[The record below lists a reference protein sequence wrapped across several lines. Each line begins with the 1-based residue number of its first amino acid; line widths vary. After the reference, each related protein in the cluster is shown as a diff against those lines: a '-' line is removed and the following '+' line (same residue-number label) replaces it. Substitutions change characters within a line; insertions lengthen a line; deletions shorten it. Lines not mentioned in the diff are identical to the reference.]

1 LSFNKMIIAHDL
13 GTTGN
18 KASLHS
24 DDGKMLQHCT
34 VPYPAH
40 FASGGVAEQNPMD
53 WWEAV
58 GQATKKLT
66 QMANVSANEI
76 TGIGISGQMMGA
88 IFLDENYNPTRDA
101 IIWADFRAQKQSD
114 YLIEKVGLEKAY
126 KRLGHRLNPT
136 YSIAKVMWVRDN
148 QPEVWSKT
156 RHICIAKDF
165 INHKLT
171 NRFVT
176 EPSDASSTNCF
187 DQLNLVWDEEILKVA
202 DIPVS
207 YFPEI
212 VKSTSVIGGL
222 TSAAADHLGLNVG
235 TPVVAG
241 GGDGPMAAL
250 GAGIISPTDGAYAC
264 MGSSSWVAV
273 STAKPLHDA
282 KMRSMTWNHIV
293 PNQFSPTAT
302 MQAGGASLQWIVE
315 DLMPASEKD
324 RFNILLGE
332 AEKVS
337 SADDG
342 LYFLPHILGERS
354 PYWNPSAAGAFIG
367 LGRHHDRS
375 YLVRAVL
382 EGVAFNLLTCIQ
394 AFTDNGV
401 PIDQVDVIGGGAES
415 ALWLQIFS
423 DIGGV
428 KVRSRSIVEDANS
441 LGAAVTT
448 LVALGK
454 GEFSMVKQLST
465 ITAEFNPS
473 SDSKKYARQH
483 EIFLDGYNKLEDWF
497 NTRKSFN

>member
-1 LSFNKMIIAHDL
+1 MIIAHDL

-34 VPYPAH
+34 ISYPAH

-53 WWEAV
+53 WWNAV
-58 GQATKKLT
+58 GGASKKLL
-66 QMANVSANEI
+66 QMANVSADQI

-88 IFLDENYNPTRDA
+88 IFLDENFNPTRDA

-114 YLIEKVGLEKAY
+114 LLIEKIGLEKAY
-126 KRLGHRLNPT
+126 KKLGHRINPT
-136 YSIAKVMWVRDN
+136 YSISKVMWVRDN
-148 QPEVWSKT
+148 QPDIWAKT
-156 RHICIAKDF
+156 KHICIAKDF
-165 INHKLT
+165 VNQKLT
-171 NRFVT
+171 GRFVT

-187 DQLNLVWDEEILKVA
+187 DQIKLNWDTEILSA
-202 DIPVS
+202 ANIPIS

-212 VKSTSVIGGL
+212 VSSTTVIGGL
-222 TSAAADHLGLNVG
+222 TKDAADHVGLNAG

-250 GAGIISPTDGAYAC
+250 GAGIIEPSDGAYVC

-273 STAKPLHDA
+273 STDKPLHDS

-293 PNQFSPTAT
+293 PNKFSPTAT
-302 MQAGGASLQWIVE
+302 MQAGGASLQWMVE
-315 DLMPASEKD
+315 DLLPASEKD
-324 RFNILLGE
+324 RYKILLDE
-332 AEKVS
+332 AGKVNS
-337 SADDG
+337 SDDG
-342 LYFLPHILGERS
+342 LFFLPHILGERS

-401 PIDQVDVIGGGAES
+401 PIKQVDVIGGGAES
-415 ALWLQIFS
+415 ALWLQIFA
-423 DIGGV
+423 DIWGV

-454 GEFSMVKQLST
+454 GEFSMVKELST
-465 ITAEFNPS
+465 ITAEFNPTS
-473 SDSKKYARQH
+473 QSQKYQKQH
-483 EIFLDGYNKLEDWF
+483 KVFLDGYYKLEEWF
-497 NTRKSFN
+497 NTRKISN

>member
-1 LSFNKMIIAHDL
+1 MIIAHDL

-34 VPYPAH
+34 ISYPAH

-53 WWEAV
+53 WWNAV
-58 GQATKKLT
+58 GGASKKLL
-66 QMANVSANEI
+66 QMANVSADQI

-88 IFLDENYNPTRDA
+88 IFLDENFNPTRDA

-114 YLIEKVGLEKAY
+114 LLIEKIGLEKAY
-126 KRLGHRLNPT
+126 KKLGHRINPT
-136 YSIAKVMWVRDN
+136 YSISKVMWVRDN
-148 QPEVWSKT
+148 QPDIWAKT
-156 RHICIAKDF
+156 KHICIAKDF
-165 INHKLT
+165 VNQKLT
-171 NRFVT
+171 GRFVT

-187 DQLNLVWDEEILKVA
+187 DQIKLNWDAEILNA
-202 DIPVS
+202 ANIPIS

-212 VKSTSVIGGL
+212 VSSTTVIGGL
-222 TSAAADHLGLNVG
+222 TKDAADHVGLNAG

-250 GAGIISPTDGAYAC
+250 GAGIIEPSDGAYVC

-273 STAKPLHDA
+273 STDKPLHDS

-293 PNQFSPTAT
+293 PNKFSPTAT
-302 MQAGGASLQWIVE
+302 MQAGGASLQWMVE
-315 DLMPASEKD
+315 DLLPASEKD
-324 RFNILLGE
+324 RYKILLDE
-332 AEKVS
+332 AGKVNS
-337 SADDG
+337 SDDG
-342 LYFLPHILGERS
+342 LFFLPHILGERS

-401 PIDQVDVIGGGAES
+401 PIKQVDVIGGGAES
-415 ALWLQIFS
+415 ALWLQIFA
-423 DIGGV
+423 DIWGV

-454 GEFSMVKQLST
+454 GEFSMVKELST
-465 ITAEFNPS
+465 ITAEFNPTS
-473 SDSKKYARQH
+473 QSQKYQKQH
-483 EIFLDGYNKLEDWF
+483 KVFLDGYYKLEEWF
-497 NTRKSFN
+497 TTRKISN

>member
-1 LSFNKMIIAHDL
+1 MIIAHDL

-34 VPYPAH
+34 ISYPAH

-53 WWEAV
+53 WWNAV
-58 GQATKKLT
+58 GGASKKLL
-66 QMANVSANEI
+66 QMANISADQI

-88 IFLDENYNPTRDA
+88 IFLDENFNPTRDA

-114 YLIEKVGLEKAY
+114 LLIEKIGLEKAY
-126 KRLGHRLNPT
+126 KKLGHRLNPT
-136 YSIAKVMWVRDN
+136 YSISKVMWVRDN
-148 QPEVWSKT
+148 QPDIWAKT
-156 RHICIAKDF
+156 KHICIAKDF
-165 INHKLT
+165 VNQKLT
-171 NRFVT
+171 GRFVT

-187 DQLNLVWDEEILKVA
+187 DQIKLNWDTEILNA
-202 DIPVS
+202 ANIPIS

-212 VKSTSVIGGL
+212 VASTTVIGGL
-222 TSAAADHLGLNVG
+222 TKDAAEHVGLNAG

-250 GAGIISPTDGAYAC
+250 GAGIIEPSDGAYVC

-273 STAKPLHDA
+273 STDKPLHDP

-293 PNQFSPTAT
+293 PNKFSPTAT

-315 DLMPASEKD
+315 DLLPASEKD
-324 RFNILLGE
+324 RYKILLDE
-332 AEKVS
+332 AGKVNS
-337 SADDG
+337 SDDG
-342 LYFLPHILGERS
+342 LFFLPHILGERS

-401 PIDQVDVIGGGAES
+401 PIKQVDVIGGGAES
-415 ALWLQIFS
+415 ALWLQIFA
-423 DIGGV
+423 DIWGV

-465 ITAEFNPS
+465 ITAEFTPS
-473 SDSKKYARQH
+473 SQSLKYQKQH
-483 EIFLDGYNKLEDWF
+483 KVFLDGYYKLEEWF
-497 NTRKSFN
+497 NTRKISN

>member
-1 LSFNKMIIAHDL
+1 MIIAHDL

-34 VPYPAH
+34 ISYPAH

-53 WWEAV
+53 WWNAV
-58 GQATKKLT
+58 GGASKKLL
-66 QMANVSANEI
+66 QMANVSADQI

-88 IFLDENYNPTRDA
+88 IFLDENFNPTRDA

-114 YLIEKVGLEKAY
+114 LLIEKIGLEKAY
-126 KRLGHRLNPT
+126 KKLGHRLNPT
-136 YSIAKVMWVRDN
+136 YSISKAMWVRDN
-148 QPEVWSKT
+148 QPDIWAKT
-156 RHICIAKDF
+156 KHICIAKDF
-165 INHKLT
+165 VNQKLT
-171 NRFVT
+171 GRFVT

-187 DQLNLVWDEEILKVA
+187 DQIKLIWDMEILNA
-202 DIPVS
+202 ANIPIS

-212 VKSTSVIGGL
+212 VPSTTVIGGL
-222 TSAAADHLGLNVG
+222 TKDAADHVGLNAG

-250 GAGIISPTDGAYAC
+250 GAGIIEPSDGAYVC

-273 STAKPLHDA
+273 STDKPLHDL

-293 PNQFSPTAT
+293 PNKFSPTAT

-315 DLMPASEKD
+315 DLLPASEKD
-324 RFNILLGE
+324 RYKILLDE
-332 AEKVS
+332 AGKVHS
-337 SADDG
+337 SDDG
-342 LYFLPHILGERS
+342 LFFLPHILGERS

-401 PIDQVDVIGGGAES
+401 PIKQVDVIGGGAES
-415 ALWLQIFS
+415 ALWLQIFA
-423 DIGGV
+423 DIWGV

-454 GEFSMVKQLST
+454 GEFSMVKELST
-465 ITAEFNPS
+465 ITAEFNPTS
-473 SDSKKYARQH
+473 QSQKYQKQH
-483 EIFLDGYNKLEDWF
+483 KVFLDGYYKLEEWF
-497 NTRKSFN
+497 NTRKISN

>member
-18 KASLHS
+18 KASLHT

-212 VKSTSVIGGL
+212 VESTSVIGGL

-337 SADDG
+337 AADDG

-423 DIGGV
+423 DIWGV

>member
-1 LSFNKMIIAHDL
+1 MIIAHDL

-114 YLIEKVGLEKAY
+114 YLIEKLGLEKAY

-148 QPEVWSKT
+148 QPEVWGKT

-222 TSAAADHLGLNVG
+222 TSSAADHLGLNVG

-273 STAKPLHDA
+273 STVKPLHDA

-315 DLMPASEKD
+315 NLMPASEKD

-423 DIGGV
+423 DIWGV

>member
-1 LSFNKMIIAHDL
+1 MIIAHDL

-18 KASLHS
+18 KASLHT

-76 TGIGISGQMMGA
+76 TGISISGQMMGA

-212 VKSTSVIGGL
+212 VESTSVIGGL

-337 SADDG
+337 AADDG

-423 DIGGV
+423 DIWGV

-473 SDSKKYARQH
+473 SDSKKYAGQH

>member
-1 LSFNKMIIAHDL
+1 MIIAHDL

-34 VPYPAH
+34 ISYPAH

-53 WWEAV
+53 WWNAV
-58 GQATKKLT
+58 GGASKKLL
-66 QMANVSANEI
+66 QMANISADQI

-88 IFLDENYNPTRDA
+88 IFLDENFNPTRDA

-114 YLIEKVGLEKAY
+114 LLIEKIGLEKAY
-126 KRLGHRLNPT
+126 KKLGHRLNPT
-136 YSIAKVMWVRDN
+136 YSISKVMWVRDN
-148 QPEVWSKT
+148 QPDIWAKT
-156 RHICIAKDF
+156 KHICIAKDF
-165 INHKLT
+165 VNQKLT
-171 NRFVT
+171 GRFVT

-187 DQLNLVWDEEILKVA
+187 DQIKLNWDTEILNA
-202 DIPVS
+202 ANIPIS

-212 VKSTSVIGGL
+212 VSSTTVIGGL
-222 TSAAADHLGLNVG
+222 TKAAADHVGLNAG

-250 GAGIISPTDGAYAC
+250 GAGIIEPSDGAYVC

-273 STAKPLHDA
+273 STDKPLHDP

-293 PNQFSPTAT
+293 PNKFSPTAT

-315 DLMPASEKD
+315 DLLPASEKD
-324 RFNILLGE
+324 RYKILLDE
-332 AEKVS
+332 AGKVNS
-337 SADDG
+337 SDDG
-342 LYFLPHILGERS
+342 LFFLPHILGERS

-401 PIDQVDVIGGGAES
+401 PIKQVDVIGGGAES
-415 ALWLQIFS
+415 ALWLQIFA
-423 DIGGV
+423 DIWGV

-454 GEFSMVKQLST
+454 GEFSMVKELST
-465 ITAEFNPS
+465 ITAEFNPTS
-473 SDSKKYARQH
+473 QSQKYQKQH
-483 EIFLDGYNKLEDWF
+483 KVFLDGYYKLEEWF
-497 NTRKSFN
+497 NTRKISN

>member
-1 LSFNKMIIAHDL
+1 MIIAHDL

-34 VPYPAH
+34 ISYPAH

-53 WWEAV
+53 WWNAV
-58 GQATKKLT
+58 GGASKKLL
-66 QMANVSANEI
+66 QMANVSADQI

-88 IFLDENYNPTRDA
+88 IFLDENFNPTRDA

-114 YLIEKVGLEKAY
+114 LLIEKIGLEKAY
-126 KRLGHRLNPT
+126 KKLGHRLNPT
-136 YSIAKVMWVRDN
+136 YSISKVMWVRDN
-148 QPEVWSKT
+148 QPDIWAKT
-156 RHICIAKDF
+156 KHICIAKDF
-165 INHKLT
+165 VNQKLT
-171 NRFVT
+171 GRFVT

-187 DQLNLVWDEEILKVA
+187 DQIKLNWDAEILNA
-202 DIPVS
+202 ANIPIS

-212 VKSTSVIGGL
+212 VSSTTVIGGL
-222 TSAAADHLGLNVG
+222 TKDAADHVGLNAG

-250 GAGIISPTDGAYAC
+250 GAGIIEPSDGAYVC

-273 STAKPLHDA
+273 STDKPLHDS

-293 PNQFSPTAT
+293 PNKFSPTAT
-302 MQAGGASLQWIVE
+302 MQAGGASLQWMVE
-315 DLMPASEKD
+315 DLLPVSEKD
-324 RFNILLGE
+324 RYKILLDE
-332 AEKVS
+332 AGKVNS
-337 SADDG
+337 SDDG
-342 LYFLPHILGERS
+342 LFFLPHILGERS

-401 PIDQVDVIGGGAES
+401 PIKQVDVIGGGAES
-415 ALWLQIFS
+415 ALWLQIFA
-423 DIGGV
+423 DIWGV

-454 GEFSMVKQLST
+454 GEFSMVKELST
-465 ITAEFNPS
+465 ITAEFNPTS
-473 SDSKKYARQH
+473 QSQKYQKQH
-483 EIFLDGYNKLEDWF
+483 KVFLDGYYKLEEWF
-497 NTRKSFN
+497 TTRKISN

>member
-1 LSFNKMIIAHDL
+1 MIIAHDL

-18 KASLHS
+18 KASLHT

-212 VKSTSVIGGL
+212 VESTSVIGGL

-273 STAKPLHDA
+273 STTKPLHDA

-367 LGRHHDRS
+367 LGRHHNRS

-423 DIGGV
+423 DIWGV

>member
-1 LSFNKMIIAHDL
+1 MIIAHDL

-34 VPYPAH
+34 ISYPAH

-53 WWEAV
+53 WWNAV
-58 GQATKKLT
+58 GGASKKLL
-66 QMANVSANEI
+66 QMANVSADQI

-88 IFLDENYNPTRDA
+88 IFLDENFNPTRDA

-114 YLIEKVGLEKAY
+114 LLIEKIGLEKAY
-126 KRLGHRLNPT
+126 KKLGHRLNPT
-136 YSIAKVMWVRDN
+136 YSISKVMWVRDN
-148 QPEVWSKT
+148 QPDIWAKT
-156 RHICIAKDF
+156 KHICIAKDF
-165 INHKLT
+165 VNQKLT
-171 NRFVT
+171 GRFVT

-187 DQLNLVWDEEILKVA
+187 DQIKLNWDTEILSA
-202 DIPVS
+202 ANIPIS

-212 VKSTSVIGGL
+212 VSSTTVIGGL
-222 TSAAADHLGLNVG
+222 TKDAADHVGLNAG

-250 GAGIISPTDGAYAC
+250 GAGIIEPSDGAYVC

-273 STAKPLHDA
+273 STDKPLHDS

-293 PNQFSPTAT
+293 PNKFSPTAT
-302 MQAGGASLQWIVE
+302 MQAGGASLQWMVE
-315 DLMPASEKD
+315 DLLPASEKD
-324 RFNILLGE
+324 RYKILLDE
-332 AEKVS
+332 AGKVNS
-337 SADDG
+337 SDDG
-342 LYFLPHILGERS
+342 LFFLPHILGERS

-401 PIDQVDVIGGGAES
+401 PIKQVDVIGGGAES
-415 ALWLQIFS
+415 ALWLQIFA
-423 DIGGV
+423 DIWGV

-454 GEFSMVKQLST
+454 GEFSMVKELST
-465 ITAEFNPS
+465 ITAEFNPTS
-473 SDSKKYARQH
+473 QSQKYQEQH
-483 EIFLDGYNKLEDWF
+483 KVFLDGYYKLEEWF
-497 NTRKSFN
+497 NTRKISN

>member
-1 LSFNKMIIAHDL
+1 MIIAHDL

-34 VPYPAH
+34 ISYPAH

-53 WWEAV
+53 WWNAV
-58 GQATKKLT
+58 GGASKKLL
-66 QMANVSANEI
+66 QLANISADHI

-88 IFLDENYNPTRDA
+88 IFLDENFNPTRDA

-114 YLIEKVGLEKAY
+114 LLIEKIGLEKAY
-126 KRLGHRLNPT
+126 KKLGHRLNPT
-136 YSIAKVMWVRDN
+136 YSISKVMWVRDN
-148 QPEVWSKT
+148 QPDIWAKT
-156 RHICIAKDF
+156 KHICIAKDF
-165 INHKLT
+165 VNQKLT
-171 NRFVT
+171 GRFVT

-187 DQLNLVWDEEILKVA
+187 DQIKLNWDTEILNA
-202 DIPVS
+202 ANIPIS

-212 VKSTSVIGGL
+212 VSSTTVIGGL
-222 TSAAADHLGLNVG
+222 TKDAADHVGLNAG

-250 GAGIISPTDGAYAC
+250 GAGIIEPSDGAYVC

-273 STAKPLHDA
+273 STDKPLHDP

-293 PNQFSPTAT
+293 PNKFSPTAT

-315 DLMPASEKD
+315 DLLPASEKD
-324 RFNILLGE
+324 RYKILLDE
-332 AEKVS
+332 AGKVNS
-337 SADDG
+337 SDDG
-342 LYFLPHILGERS
+342 LFFLPHILGERS

-401 PIDQVDVIGGGAES
+401 PIKQVDVIGGGAES
-415 ALWLQIFS
+415 ALWLQIFA
-423 DIGGV
+423 DIWGV

-454 GEFSMVKQLST
+454 GEFSMVKELST
-465 ITAEFNPS
+465 ITAEFNPTS
-473 SDSKKYARQH
+473 QSQKYQKQH
-483 EIFLDGYNKLEDWF
+483 KVFLDGYYKLEEWF
-497 NTRKSFN
+497 NTRKISN

>member
-1 LSFNKMIIAHDL
+1 MIIAHDL

-187 DQLNLVWDEEILKVA
+187 DQLNLVWDEEMLKVA

-337 SADDG
+337 AADDG

-423 DIGGV
+423 DIWGV

>member
-1 LSFNKMIIAHDL
+1 MIIAHDL

-34 VPYPAH
+34 ISYPAH

-53 WWEAV
+53 WWNAV
-58 GQATKKLT
+58 GSASKKLL
-66 QMANVSANEI
+66 QMANVSADQI

-88 IFLDENYNPTRDA
+88 IFLDENFNPTRDA

-114 YLIEKVGLEKAY
+114 LLIEKIGLEKAY
-126 KRLGHRLNPT
+126 KKLGHRLNPT
-136 YSIAKVMWVRDN
+136 YSISKVMWVRDN
-148 QPEVWSKT
+148 QPDIWAKT
-156 RHICIAKDF
+156 KHICIAKDF
-165 INHKLT
+165 VNQKLT
-171 NRFVT
+171 GRFVT

-187 DQLNLVWDEEILKVA
+187 DQIKLNWDAEILNA
-202 DIPVS
+202 ANIPIS

-212 VKSTSVIGGL
+212 VSSTTVIGGL
-222 TSAAADHLGLNVG
+222 TKDAADHVGLNAG

-250 GAGIISPTDGAYAC
+250 GAGIIEPSDGAYVC

-273 STAKPLHDA
+273 STDKPLHDS

-293 PNQFSPTAT
+293 PNKFSPTAT
-302 MQAGGASLQWIVE
+302 MQAGGASLQWMVE
-315 DLMPASEKD
+315 DLLPASEKD
-324 RFNILLGE
+324 RYKILLDE
-332 AEKVS
+332 AGKVNS
-337 SADDG
+337 SDDG
-342 LYFLPHILGERS
+342 LFFLPHILGERS

-401 PIDQVDVIGGGAES
+401 PIKQVDVIGGGAES
-415 ALWLQIFS
+415 ALWLQIFA
-423 DIGGV
+423 DIWGV

-454 GEFSMVKQLST
+454 GEFSMVKELST
-465 ITAEFNPS
+465 ITAEFNPTS
-473 SDSKKYARQH
+473 QSQKYQKQH
-483 EIFLDGYNKLEDWF
+483 KVFLDGYYKLEEWF
-497 NTRKSFN
+497 NTRKISN

>member
-1 LSFNKMIIAHDL
+1 
-13 GTTGN
+13 
-18 KASLHS
+18 
-24 DDGKMLQHCT
+24 MLQHCT

-423 DIGGV
+423 DIWGV

>member
-1 LSFNKMIIAHDL
+1 MIIAHDL

-212 VKSTSVIGGL
+212 VESTSVIGGL

-273 STAKPLHDA
+273 STTKPLHDA

-423 DIGGV
+423 DIWGV

>member
-1 LSFNKMIIAHDL
+1 MIIAHDL

-66 QMANVSANEI
+66 QMANISANEI

-212 VKSTSVIGGL
+212 VESTSVIGGL

-337 SADDG
+337 AADDG

-401 PIDQVDVIGGGAES
+401 SIDQVDVIGGGAES

-423 DIGGV
+423 DIWGV

>member
-1 LSFNKMIIAHDL
+1 MIIAHDL

-235 TPVVAG
+235 IPVVAG

-337 SADDG
+337 AADDG

-423 DIGGV
+423 DIWGV

>member
-1 LSFNKMIIAHDL
+1 MIIAHDL

-34 VPYPAH
+34 ISYPAH

-53 WWEAV
+53 WWNAV
-58 GQATKKLT
+58 GGASKKLL
-66 QMANVSANEI
+66 QMANVSADQI

-88 IFLDENYNPTRDA
+88 IFLDENFNPTRDA

-114 YLIEKVGLEKAY
+114 LLIEKIGLEKAY
-126 KRLGHRLNPT
+126 KKLGHRLNPT
-136 YSIAKVMWVRDN
+136 YSISKVMWVRDN
-148 QPEVWSKT
+148 QPDIWAKT
-156 RHICIAKDF
+156 KHICIAKDF
-165 INHKLT
+165 VNQKLT
-171 NRFVT
+171 GRFVT

-187 DQLNLVWDEEILKVA
+187 DQIKLNWDAEILNA
-202 DIPVS
+202 ANIPIS

-212 VKSTSVIGGL
+212 VSSTTVIGGL
-222 TSAAADHLGLNVG
+222 TKDAADHVGLNAG

-250 GAGIISPTDGAYAC
+250 GAGIIEPSDGAYVC

-273 STAKPLHDA
+273 STDKPLHDS

-293 PNQFSPTAT
+293 PNKFSPTAT
-302 MQAGGASLQWIVE
+302 MQAGGASLQWMVE
-315 DLMPASEKD
+315 DLLPASEKD
-324 RFNILLGE
+324 RYKILLDE
-332 AEKVS
+332 AGKVNS
-337 SADDG
+337 SDDG
-342 LYFLPHILGERS
+342 LFFLPHILGERS

-401 PIDQVDVIGGGAES
+401 PIKQVDVIGGGAES
-415 ALWLQIFS
+415 ALWLQIFA
-423 DIGGV
+423 DIWGV

-454 GEFSMVKQLST
+454 GEFSMVKELST
-465 ITAEFNPS
+465 ITAEFNPTS
-473 SDSKKYARQH
+473 QSQKYQKQH
-483 EIFLDGYNKLEDWF
+483 KVFLDGYYKLEEWF
-497 NTRKSFN
+497 NTRKISN

>member
-273 STAKPLHDA
+273 STAKPLHDT
-282 KMRSMTWNHIV
+282 KMRSMT
-293 PNQFSPTAT
+293 
-302 MQAGGASLQWIVE
+302 
-315 DLMPASEKD
+315 
-324 RFNILLGE
+324 
-332 AEKVS
+332 
-337 SADDG
+337 
-342 LYFLPHILGERS
+342 
-354 PYWNPSAAGAFIG
+354 
-367 LGRHHDRS
+367 
-375 YLVRAVL
+375 
-382 EGVAFNLLTCIQ
+382 
-394 AFTDNGV
+394 
-401 PIDQVDVIGGGAES
+401 
-415 ALWLQIFS
+415 
-423 DIGGV
+423 
-428 KVRSRSIVEDANS
+428 
-441 LGAAVTT
+441 
-448 LVALGK
+448 
-454 GEFSMVKQLST
+454 
-465 ITAEFNPS
+465 
-473 SDSKKYARQH
+473 
-483 EIFLDGYNKLEDWF
+483 
-497 NTRKSFN
+497 

>member
-1 LSFNKMIIAHDL
+1 MIISHDL

-114 YLIEKVGLEKAY
+114 YLIEKLGLEKAY

-148 QPEVWSKT
+148 QPEVWGKT

-273 STAKPLHDA
+273 STVKPLHDT

-315 DLMPASEKD
+315 NLMPASEKD

-423 DIGGV
+423 DIWGV

>member
-212 VKSTSVIGGL
+212 VESTSVIGGL

-337 SADDG
+337 AADDG

-423 DIGGV
+423 DIWGV

>member
-1 LSFNKMIIAHDL
+1 MIIAHDL

-126 KRLGHRLNPT
+126 KRLGHRLNST

-148 QPEVWSKT
+148 QPEVWNKT

-337 SADDG
+337 AADDG

-423 DIGGV
+423 DIWGV

>member
-1 LSFNKMIIAHDL
+1 MIIAHDL

-34 VPYPAH
+34 ISYPAH

-53 WWEAV
+53 WWNAV
-58 GQATKKLT
+58 GGASKKLL
-66 QMANVSANEI
+66 QMANVSADQI

-88 IFLDENYNPTRDA
+88 IFLDENFNPTRDA

-114 YLIEKVGLEKAY
+114 LLIEKIGLEKAY
-126 KRLGHRLNPT
+126 KKLGHRLNPT
-136 YSIAKVMWVRDN
+136 YSISKVMWVRDN
-148 QPEVWSKT
+148 QPDIWAKT
-156 RHICIAKDF
+156 KHICIAKDF
-165 INHKLT
+165 VNQKLT
-171 NRFVT
+171 GRFVT

-187 DQLNLVWDEEILKVA
+187 DQIKLNWDAEILNA
-202 DIPVS
+202 ANIPIS

-212 VKSTSVIGGL
+212 VSSTTVIGGL
-222 TSAAADHLGLNVG
+222 TKDAADHVGLNAG

-250 GAGIISPTDGAYAC
+250 GAGIIEPSDGAYVC

-273 STAKPLHDA
+273 STDKPLHDS

-293 PNQFSPTAT
+293 PNKFSPTAT
-302 MQAGGASLQWIVE
+302 MQAGGASLQWMVE
-315 DLMPASEKD
+315 DLLPASEKD
-324 RFNILLGE
+324 RYKILLDE
-332 AEKVS
+332 AGKVNS
-337 SADDG
+337 SDDG
-342 LYFLPHILGERS
+342 LFFLPHILGERS

-401 PIDQVDVIGGGAES
+401 PIKQVDVIGGGAES
-415 ALWLQIFS
+415 ALWLQIFA
-423 DIGGV
+423 DIWGV

-454 GEFSMVKQLST
+454 GEFSMVKELST
-465 ITAEFNPS
+465 ITAEFNPTS
-473 SDSKKYARQH
+473 QSQKYQKQH
-483 EIFLDGYNKLEDWF
+483 KIFLDGYYKLEEWF
-497 NTRKSFN
+497 TTRKISN

>member
-1 LSFNKMIIAHDL
+1 MIIAHDL

-34 VPYPAH
+34 ISYPAH

-53 WWEAV
+53 WWNAV
-58 GQATKKLT
+58 GGASKKLL
-66 QMANVSANEI
+66 QMANVSADQI
-76 TGIGISGQMMGA
+76 TGTGISGQMMGA
-88 IFLDENYNPTRDA
+88 IFLDENFNPTRDA

-114 YLIEKVGLEKAY
+114 LLIEKIGLEKAY
-126 KRLGHRLNPT
+126 KKLGHRLNPT
-136 YSIAKVMWVRDN
+136 YSISKVMWVRDN
-148 QPEVWSKT
+148 QPDIWAKT
-156 RHICIAKDF
+156 KHICIAKDF
-165 INHKLT
+165 VNQKLT
-171 NRFVT
+171 GRFVT

-187 DQLNLVWDEEILKVA
+187 DQIKLNWDAEILNA
-202 DIPVS
+202 ANIPIS

-212 VKSTSVIGGL
+212 VSSTTVIGGL
-222 TSAAADHLGLNVG
+222 TKDAADHVGLNAG

-250 GAGIISPTDGAYAC
+250 GAGIIEPSDGAYVC
-264 MGSSSWVAV
+264 IGSSSWVAV
-273 STAKPLHDA
+273 STDKPLHDS

-293 PNQFSPTAT
+293 PNKFSPTAT

-315 DLMPASEKD
+315 DLLPASEKD
-324 RFNILLGE
+324 RYKILLDE
-332 AEKVS
+332 AGKVNS
-337 SADDG
+337 SDDG
-342 LYFLPHILGERS
+342 LFFLPHILGERS

-401 PIDQVDVIGGGAES
+401 PIKQVDVIGGGAES
-415 ALWLQIFS
+415 ALWLQIFA
-423 DIGGV
+423 DIWGV

-454 GEFSMVKQLST
+454 GEFSMVKELST
-465 ITAEFNPS
+465 ITAEFNPTS
-473 SDSKKYARQH
+473 QSQKYQKQH
-483 EIFLDGYNKLEDWF
+483 KVFLDGYYKLEEWF
-497 NTRKSFN
+497 TTRKISN

>member
-1 LSFNKMIIAHDL
+1 MIIAHDL

-34 VPYPAH
+34 ISYPAH

-53 WWEAV
+53 WWNAV
-58 GQATKKLT
+58 GGASKKLL
-66 QMANVSANEI
+66 QMANVSADQI

-88 IFLDENYNPTRDA
+88 IFLDENFNPTRDA

-114 YLIEKVGLEKAY
+114 LLIEKIGLEKAY
-126 KRLGHRLNPT
+126 KKLGHRLNPT
-136 YSIAKVMWVRDN
+136 YSISKVMWVRDN
-148 QPEVWSKT
+148 QPDIWAKT
-156 RHICIAKDF
+156 KHICIAKDF
-165 INHKLT
+165 VNQKLT
-171 NRFVT
+171 GRFVT

-187 DQLNLVWDEEILKVA
+187 DQIKLIWDTEILNA
-202 DIPVS
+202 ANIPIS

-212 VKSTSVIGGL
+212 VPSTTVIGGL
-222 TSAAADHLGLNVG
+222 TKDAADHVGLNAG

-250 GAGIISPTDGAYAC
+250 GAGIIEPSDGAYVC

-273 STAKPLHDA
+273 STDKPLHDL

-293 PNQFSPTAT
+293 PNKFSPTAT

-315 DLMPASEKD
+315 DLLPASEKD
-324 RFNILLGE
+324 RYKILLDE
-332 AEKVS
+332 AGKVHS
-337 SADDG
+337 SDDG
-342 LYFLPHILGERS
+342 LFFLPHILGERS

-401 PIDQVDVIGGGAES
+401 PIKQVDVIGGGAES
-415 ALWLQIFS
+415 ALWLQIFA
-423 DIGGV
+423 DIWGV

-454 GEFSMVKQLST
+454 GEFSMVKELST
-465 ITAEFNPS
+465 ITAEFNPTS
-473 SDSKKYARQH
+473 QSQKYQKQH
-483 EIFLDGYNKLEDWF
+483 KVFLDGYYKLEEWF
-497 NTRKSFN
+497 NTRKISN

>member
-1 LSFNKMIIAHDL
+1 MIIAHDL

-18 KASLHS
+18 KASLHT

-212 VKSTSVIGGL
+212 VESTSVIGGL

-337 SADDG
+337 AADDG

-423 DIGGV
+423 DIWGV

-473 SDSKKYARQH
+473 SDSKKYVRQH

>member
-1 LSFNKMIIAHDL
+1 MIIAHDL

-148 QPEVWSKT
+148 QPEVWNKT

-337 SADDG
+337 AADDG

-423 DIGGV
+423 DIWGV

>member
-1 LSFNKMIIAHDL
+1 MIIAHDL

-34 VPYPAH
+34 ISYPAH

-53 WWEAV
+53 WWNAV
-58 GQATKKLT
+58 GGASKKLL
-66 QMANVSANEI
+66 QMANVSADQI

-88 IFLDENYNPTRDA
+88 IFLDENFNPTRDA

-114 YLIEKVGLEKAY
+114 LLIEKIGLEKAY
-126 KRLGHRLNPT
+126 KKLGHRLNPT
-136 YSIAKVMWVRDN
+136 YSISKVMWVRDN
-148 QPEVWSKT
+148 QPDIWAKT
-156 RHICIAKDF
+156 KHICIAKDF
-165 INHKLT
+165 VNQKLT
-171 NRFVT
+171 GRFVT

-187 DQLNLVWDEEILKVA
+187 DQIKLNWDTEILSA
-202 DIPVS
+202 ANIPIS

-212 VKSTSVIGGL
+212 VTSTTVIGGL
-222 TSAAADHLGLNVG
+222 TKDAADHVGLNAG

-250 GAGIISPTDGAYAC
+250 GAGIIEPSDGAYVC

-273 STAKPLHDA
+273 STDKPLHDS

-293 PNQFSPTAT
+293 PNKFSPTAT
-302 MQAGGASLQWIVE
+302 MQAGGASLQWMVE
-315 DLMPASEKD
+315 DLLPASEKD
-324 RFNILLGE
+324 RYKILLDE
-332 AEKVS
+332 AGKVNS
-337 SADDG
+337 SDDG
-342 LYFLPHILGERS
+342 LFFLPHILGERS

-401 PIDQVDVIGGGAES
+401 PIKQVDVIGGGAES
-415 ALWLQIFS
+415 ALWLQIFA
-423 DIGGV
+423 DIWGV

-454 GEFSMVKQLST
+454 GEFSMVKELST
-465 ITAEFNPS
+465 ITAEFNPTS
-473 SDSKKYARQH
+473 QSQKYQKQH
-483 EIFLDGYNKLEDWF
+483 KVFLDGYYKLEEWF
-497 NTRKSFN
+497 NTRKISN

>member
-1 LSFNKMIIAHDL
+1 MIIAHDL

-148 QPEVWSKT
+148 QPEVWNKT

-337 SADDG
+337 AADDG

-401 PIDQVDVIGGGAES
+401 LIDQVDVIGGGAES

-423 DIGGV
+423 DIWGV

>member
-1 LSFNKMIIAHDL
+1 MIIAHDL

-34 VPYPAH
+34 ISYPAH

-53 WWEAV
+53 WWNAV
-58 GQATKKLT
+58 GGASKKLL
-66 QMANVSANEI
+66 QMANISADQI

-88 IFLDENYNPTRDA
+88 IFLDENFNPTRDA

-114 YLIEKVGLEKAY
+114 LLIEKIGLEKAY
-126 KRLGHRLNPT
+126 KKLGHRLNPT
-136 YSIAKVMWVRDN
+136 YSISKVMWVRDN
-148 QPEVWSKT
+148 QPDIWAKT
-156 RHICIAKDF
+156 KHICIAKDF
-165 INHKLT
+165 VNQKLT
-171 NRFVT
+171 GRFVT

-187 DQLNLVWDEEILKVA
+187 DQIKLNWDTEILSA
-202 DIPVS
+202 ANIPIS

-212 VKSTSVIGGL
+212 VSSTTVIGGL
-222 TSAAADHLGLNVG
+222 TKDAADHVGLNAG

-250 GAGIISPTDGAYAC
+250 GAGIIEPSDGAYVC

-273 STAKPLHDA
+273 STDKPLHDS

-293 PNQFSPTAT
+293 PNKFSPTAT
-302 MQAGGASLQWIVE
+302 MQAGGASLQWMVE
-315 DLMPASEKD
+315 DLLPASEKD
-324 RFNILLGE
+324 RYKILLDE
-332 AEKVS
+332 AGKVNS
-337 SADDG
+337 SDDG
-342 LYFLPHILGERS
+342 LFFLPHILGERS

-401 PIDQVDVIGGGAES
+401 PIKQVDVIGGGAES
-415 ALWLQIFS
+415 ALWLQIFA
-423 DIGGV
+423 DIWGV

-454 GEFSMVKQLST
+454 GEFSMVKELST
-465 ITAEFNPS
+465 ITAEFNPTS
-473 SDSKKYARQH
+473 QSQKYQKQH
-483 EIFLDGYNKLEDWF
+483 KVFLDGYYKLEEWF
-497 NTRKSFN
+497 NTRKISN

>member
-1 LSFNKMIIAHDL
+1 MIIAHDL

-34 VPYPAH
+34 ISYPAH

-53 WWEAV
+53 WWNAV
-58 GQATKKLT
+58 GGASKKLL
-66 QMANVSANEI
+66 QMANVSADQI

-88 IFLDENYNPTRDA
+88 IFLDENFNPTRDA

-114 YLIEKVGLEKAY
+114 LLIEKIGLEKAY
-126 KRLGHRLNPT
+126 KKLGHRLNPT
-136 YSIAKVMWVRDN
+136 YSISKVMWVRDN
-148 QPEVWSKT
+148 QPDIWAKT
-156 RHICIAKDF
+156 KHICIAKDF
-165 INHKLT
+165 VNQKLT
-171 NRFVT
+171 GRFVT

-187 DQLNLVWDEEILKVA
+187 DQIKLNWDAEILNA
-202 DIPVS
+202 ANIPIS

-212 VKSTSVIGGL
+212 VPSTTVIGGL
-222 TSAAADHLGLNVG
+222 TKDAADHVGLNAG

-250 GAGIISPTDGAYAC
+250 GAGIIEPSDGAYVC

-273 STAKPLHDA
+273 STDKPLHDS

-293 PNQFSPTAT
+293 PNKFSPTAT
-302 MQAGGASLQWIVE
+302 MQAGGASLQWMVE
-315 DLMPASEKD
+315 DLLPASEKD
-324 RFNILLGE
+324 RYKILLDE
-332 AEKVS
+332 AGKVNS
-337 SADDG
+337 SDDG
-342 LYFLPHILGERS
+342 LFFLPHILGERS

-401 PIDQVDVIGGGAES
+401 PIKQVDVIGGGAES
-415 ALWLQIFS
+415 ALWLQIFA
-423 DIGGV
+423 DIWGV

-454 GEFSMVKQLST
+454 GEFSMVKELST
-465 ITAEFNPS
+465 ITAEFNPTS
-473 SDSKKYARQH
+473 QSQKYQKQH
-483 EIFLDGYNKLEDWF
+483 KIFLDGYYKLEEWF
-497 NTRKSFN
+497 NTRKISN

>member
-1 LSFNKMIIAHDL
+1 MIIAHDL

-34 VPYPAH
+34 ISYPAH

-53 WWEAV
+53 WWNAV
-58 GQATKKLT
+58 GGASKKLL
-66 QMANVSANEI
+66 QMANISADQI

-88 IFLDENYNPTRDA
+88 IFLDENFNPTRDA
-101 IIWADFRAQKQSD
+101 IIWADFRAKKQSD
-114 YLIEKVGLEKAY
+114 LLIEKIGLEKAY
-126 KRLGHRLNPT
+126 KKLGHRLNPT
-136 YSIAKVMWVRDN
+136 YSISKVMWVRDN
-148 QPEVWSKT
+148 QPDIWAKT
-156 RHICIAKDF
+156 KHICIAKDF
-165 INHKLT
+165 VNQKLT
-171 NRFVT
+171 GRFVT

-187 DQLNLVWDEEILKVA
+187 DQIKLNWDTEILNA
-202 DIPVS
+202 ANIPIS

-212 VKSTSVIGGL
+212 VASTTVIGGL
-222 TSAAADHLGLNVG
+222 TKDAAEHVGLNAG

-250 GAGIISPTDGAYAC
+250 GAGIIEPSDGAYVC

-273 STAKPLHDA
+273 STDKPLHDP

-293 PNQFSPTAT
+293 PNKFSPTAT

-315 DLMPASEKD
+315 DLLPASEKD
-324 RFNILLGE
+324 RYKILLDE
-332 AEKVS
+332 AGKVNS
-337 SADDG
+337 SDDG
-342 LYFLPHILGERS
+342 LFFLPHILGERS

-401 PIDQVDVIGGGAES
+401 PIKQVDVIGGGAES
-415 ALWLQIFS
+415 ALWLQIFA
-423 DIGGV
+423 DIWGV

-465 ITAEFNPS
+465 ITAEFTPS
-473 SDSKKYARQH
+473 SQSLKYQKQH
-483 EIFLDGYNKLEDWF
+483 KVFLDGYYKLEEWF
-497 NTRKSFN
+497 STRKISN

>member
-1 LSFNKMIIAHDL
+1 MIIAHDL

-34 VPYPAH
+34 ISYPAH

-53 WWEAV
+53 WWNAV
-58 GQATKKLT
+58 GVASKKLL
-66 QMANVSANEI
+66 QMANISADQI

-88 IFLDENYNPTRDA
+88 IFLDENFNPTRDA

-114 YLIEKVGLEKAY
+114 LLIEKIGLEKAY
-126 KRLGHRLNPT
+126 KKLGHRLNPT
-136 YSIAKVMWVRDN
+136 YSISKVMWVRDN
-148 QPEVWSKT
+148 QPDIWAKT
-156 RHICIAKDF
+156 KHICIAKDF
-165 INHKLT
+165 VNQKLT
-171 NRFVT
+171 GRFVT

-187 DQLNLVWDEEILKVA
+187 DQIKLIWDTEILNA
-202 DIPVS
+202 ANIPIS

-212 VKSTSVIGGL
+212 VPSTTVIGGL
-222 TSAAADHLGLNVG
+222 TKDAADHVGLNAG

-250 GAGIISPTDGAYAC
+250 GAGIIEPSDGAYVC

-273 STAKPLHDA
+273 STDKPLHDL

-293 PNQFSPTAT
+293 PNKFSPTAT

-315 DLMPASEKD
+315 DLLPASEKD
-324 RFNILLGE
+324 RYKILLDE
-332 AEKVS
+332 AGKVHS
-337 SADDG
+337 SDDG
-342 LYFLPHILGERS
+342 LFFLPHILGERS

-401 PIDQVDVIGGGAES
+401 PIKQVDVIGGGAES
-415 ALWLQIFS
+415 ALWLQIFA
-423 DIGGV
+423 DIWGV

-454 GEFSMVKQLST
+454 GEFSMVKELST
-465 ITAEFNPS
+465 ITAEFNPTS
-473 SDSKKYARQH
+473 QSQKYQKQH
-483 EIFLDGYNKLEDWF
+483 KVFLDGYYKLEEWF
-497 NTRKSFN
+497 NTRKISN

>member
-1 LSFNKMIIAHDL
+1 MIIAHDL

-18 KASLHS
+18 KASLHT

-212 VKSTSVIGGL
+212 VESTSVIGGL

-273 STAKPLHDA
+273 STTKPLHDA

-401 PIDQVDVIGGGAES
+401 SIDQVDVIGGGAES

-423 DIGGV
+423 DIWGV

>member
-1 LSFNKMIIAHDL
+1 MIIAHDL

-34 VPYPAH
+34 ISYPAH

-53 WWEAV
+53 WWNAV
-58 GQATKKLT
+58 GGASKKLL
-66 QMANVSANEI
+66 QMASVSADQI

-88 IFLDENYNPTRDA
+88 IFLDENFNPTRDA
-101 IIWADFRAQKQSD
+101 IIWADFRAQKQS
-114 YLIEKVGLEKAY
+114 YLLIEKIGLEKAY
-126 KRLGHRLNPT
+126 KKLGHRLNPT
-136 YSIAKVMWVRDN
+136 YSISKVMWVRDN
-148 QPEVWSKT
+148 QPDIWAKT
-156 RHICIAKDF
+156 KHICIAKDF
-165 INHKLT
+165 VNQKLT
-171 NRFVT
+171 GRFVT

-187 DQLNLVWDEEILKVA
+187 DQIKLNWDTEILNA
-202 DIPVS
+202 ANIPIS

-212 VKSTSVIGGL
+212 VASTTVIGGL
-222 TSAAADHLGLNVG
+222 TKDAAEHVGLNAG

-250 GAGIISPTDGAYAC
+250 GAGIIEPSDGAYVC

-273 STAKPLHDA
+273 STDKPLHDP

-293 PNQFSPTAT
+293 PNKFSPTAT

-315 DLMPASEKD
+315 DLLPASEKD
-324 RFNILLGE
+324 RYKILLDE
-332 AEKVS
+332 AGKVNS
-337 SADDG
+337 SDDG
-342 LYFLPHILGERS
+342 LFFLPHILGERS

-401 PIDQVDVIGGGAES
+401 PIKQVDVIGGGAES
-415 ALWLQIFS
+415 ALWLQIFA
-423 DIGGV
+423 DIWGV

-454 GEFSMVKQLST
+454 GEFSMVKELST
-465 ITAEFNPS
+465 ITAEFNPTS
-473 SDSKKYARQH
+473 QSQKYQKQH
-483 EIFLDGYNKLEDWF
+483 KVFLDGYYKLEEWF
-497 NTRKSFN
+497 NTRKISN

>member
-1 LSFNKMIIAHDL
+1 
-13 GTTGN
+13 
-18 KASLHS
+18 
-24 DDGKMLQHCT
+24 
-34 VPYPAH
+34 
-40 FASGGVAEQNPMD
+40 
-53 WWEAV
+53 
-58 GQATKKLT
+58 
-66 QMANVSANEI
+66 MANVSANEI

-273 STAKPLHDA
+273 STAKPLHDT

-423 DIGGV
+423 DIWGV

>member
-1 LSFNKMIIAHDL
+1 MIIAHDL

-34 VPYPAH
+34 ISYPAH

-53 WWEAV
+53 WWNAV
-58 GQATKKLT
+58 GGASKKLL
-66 QMANVSANEI
+66 QMANVSADQI

-88 IFLDENYNPTRDA
+88 IFLDENFNPTRDA

-114 YLIEKVGLEKAY
+114 LLIEKIGLEKAY
-126 KRLGHRLNPT
+126 KKLGHRLNPT
-136 YSIAKVMWVRDN
+136 YSISKVMWVRDN
-148 QPEVWSKT
+148 QPDIWAKT
-156 RHICIAKDF
+156 KHICIAKDF
-165 INHKLT
+165 VNQKLT
-171 NRFVT
+171 GRFVT

-187 DQLNLVWDEEILKVA
+187 DQIKLNWDTEILSA
-202 DIPVS
+202 ANIPIS

-212 VKSTSVIGGL
+212 VTSTTVIGGL
-222 TSAAADHLGLNVG
+222 TKDAADHVGLNAG

-250 GAGIISPTDGAYAC
+250 GAGIIEPSDGAYVC
-264 MGSSSWVAV
+264 MGSSSWIAV
-273 STAKPLHDA
+273 STDKPLHDS

-293 PNQFSPTAT
+293 PNKFSPTAT
-302 MQAGGASLQWIVE
+302 MQAGGASLQWMVE
-315 DLMPASEKD
+315 DLLPASEKD
-324 RFNILLGE
+324 RYKILLDE
-332 AEKVS
+332 AGKVNS
-337 SADDG
+337 SDDG
-342 LYFLPHILGERS
+342 LFFLPHILGERS

-401 PIDQVDVIGGGAES
+401 PIKQVDVIGGGAES
-415 ALWLQIFS
+415 ALWLQIFA
-423 DIGGV
+423 DIWGV

-454 GEFSMVKQLST
+454 GEFSMVKELST
-465 ITAEFNPS
+465 ITAEFNPTS
-473 SDSKKYARQH
+473 QSQKYQKQH
-483 EIFLDGYNKLEDWF
+483 KVFLDGYYKLEEWF
-497 NTRKSFN
+497 NTRKISN